1 MSEEK
6 KEIELKDEQLE
17 AVTGG
22 CEPKDSGD
30 HSTVPRWVDAGNAQ
44 WYVPSGII
52 EGAKILQEGGWKPQA
67 YQPKEPQL
75 SAPDLT
81 LNHGPA
87 PAMPNVPAPE
97 PPVPKP

>member
-6 KEIELKDEQLE
+6 KETELKDEQLE

-30 HSTVPRWVDAGNAQ
+30 HSTVPRWVDAGYAQ
-44 WYVPSGII
+44 WYVPSGIT
-52 EGAKILQEGGWKPQA
+52 EGAKILQESGWTPPTGQQIPKPEIGQ
-67 YQPKEPQL
+67 
-75 SAPDLT
+75 
-81 LNHGPA
+81 
-87 PAMPNVPAPE
+87 NVPAPE